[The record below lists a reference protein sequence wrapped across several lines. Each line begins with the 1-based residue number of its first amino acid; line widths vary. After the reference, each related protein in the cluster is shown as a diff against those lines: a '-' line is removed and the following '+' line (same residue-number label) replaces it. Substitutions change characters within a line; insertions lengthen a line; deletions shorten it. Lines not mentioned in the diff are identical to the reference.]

1 MKICFIS
8 GITGIHTQRWVQH
21 FAGKGHEVSVI
32 SPTAKRKVNIPKV
45 NVIELTID
53 AFSMKSSFAQK
64 KGFFLNAL
72 EIRKLLKKIKPDIT
86 HIHSFDYIH
95 PLMVALVNIF
105 LGKFPNLIVSTW
117 GSDVVPNPP
126 RTYFSQRDILSKRL
140 LLGQAKEI
148 TATSQ
153 FLARCTSRLAPKKKE
168 IHVVPFGVDC
178 DLFSPR
184 KKIKSAR
191 ITLGFVKHLL
201 PKYGPEYVVRAMKII
216 TEKYHDTRLIMAGIG
231 TLEKELKT
239 LSRSLGISEKIE
251 FVGKVPHEKVPDLL
265 AKTDIFV
272 MPSIYDSESFG
283 VAAVESE
290 AMEIPVVATRVGG
303 VPEVVLNEK
312 TGILVEPR
320 NSEQLAHAVLKL
332 IENPE
337 LRWQMGKNGRKY
349 VIENYN
355 WEDNAKLMED
365 IYKGCIK

>member
-8 GITGIHTQRWVQH
+8 GVTSIHTQRWAQY
-21 FAGKGHEVSVI
+21 FADKGHEVSVI

-45 NVIELTID
+45 NVMELALD
-53 AFSMKSSFAQK
+53 AFSLKFSFLQK
-64 KGFFLNAL
+64 IGFFLNAL
-72 EIRKLLKKIKPDIT
+72 EIRKLIKKIKPDIT

-95 PLMVALVNIF
+95 PLTVALVNIF
-105 LGKFPNLIVSTW
+105 LGRFPNLIVSTW

-126 RTYFSQRDILSKRL
+126 RTYFSIKDIFSKWL
-140 LLGQAKEI
+140 LLSQAKEI

-184 KKIKSAR
+184 KKIKSVR
-191 ITLGFVKHLL
+191 ITIGFVKHLL
-201 PKYGPEYVVRAMKII
+201 PKYGPEYIVRAMKTIA
-216 TEKYHDTRLIMAGIG
+216 EKYHDTKLIMAGIG
-231 TLEKELKT
+231 TQEKELKT
-239 LSRSLGISEKIE
+239 LSRSLGVNCNIE
-251 FVGKVPHEKVPDLL
+251 FVGKIPHENVPDLL
-265 AKTDIFV
+265 AKVDIFV

-303 VPEVVLNEK
+303 VPEVVLDKK

-320 NSEQLAHAVLKL
+320 NSEQLANAILRL
-332 IENPE
+332 IENSE
-337 LRWQMGKNGRKY
+337 LRHQMGKNGRKH
-349 VIENYN
+349 VMENYN
-355 WEDNAKLMED
+355 WEDNAELMEN
-365 IYKGCIK
+365 IYKKCIQ